1 MRISNSI
8 PSVLRGKS
16 MKKRILPLLLVLF
29 LGLSTPFAQDVVLS
43 SGTPEEAGMS
53 AAMLKESVRFF
64 EEAVE
69 RDELRSVVLLVARN
83 GKIVLHEAIGWRNK
97 DKKIPMEKD
106 TMFRMASNTKPII
119 ATAVSILVEEKKLSY
134 NDNVRKYIP
143 SFDNYR
149 SGFIKIHHLLTHTS
163 GFRIRPIFYTP
174 LIQKSAEQPDAP
186 NLQLEVARF
195 GETGADEMPG
205 TTYSYSNAGFN
216 TLGALIEI
224 ASKQPLE
231 AFMTERIYKP
241 LGMTDSYHHEVAEKL
256 DGKLK
261 RMSVVYGRKKD
272 KWVPAWTPGDPPQY
286 PFIRASGGM
295 ISTAMD
301 YAVFCQMFLN
311 EGIYDGKR
319 ILKEETVK
327 LMTLPHTA
335 SIYTPEEREKRT
347 GFYGYGWSVSKDGMF
362 SHGGSDGTAALVDPE
377 KKLIILIFTQ
387 TRGGGRLRVPFLEM
401 VNASIRR

>member
-1 MRISNSI
+1 
-8 PSVLRGKS
+8 
-16 MKKRILPLLLVLF
+16 MKKRILTLLLVLF
-29 LGLSTPFAQDVVLS
+29 LGISTLFAQDIVLS
-43 SGTPEEAGMS
+43 TGKPEEVRMS
-53 AAMLKESVRFF
+53 AAILKEGVRFF
-64 EEAVE
+64 REAVE
-69 RDELRSVVLLVARN
+69 WEDLRGVVLLVARD

-119 ATAVSILVEEKKLSY
+119 ATAISILVEDKKLNY

-174 LIQKSAEQPDAP
+174 LIQKSAEHPDAP

-195 GETGADEMPG
+195 GETGADEVPG
-205 TTYSYSNAGFN
+205 TTFSYSNAGFN

-231 AFMTERIYKP
+231 VFVAEKIYKP
-241 LGMTDSYHHEVAEKL
+241 LGMMDSYHHEVAEKL

-261 RMSVVYGRKKD
+261 RMSVVYGKRGG
-272 KWVPAWTPGDPPQY
+272 KWVPAWMPGNPPQY

-301 YAVFCQMFLN
+301 YAAFCQMFLN
-311 EGIYDGKR
+311 GGIYNGKR

-327 LMTLPHTA
+327 LMTSPQTA
-335 SIYTPEEREKRT
+335 SIYTPDERERRADY
-347 GFYGYGWSVSKDGMF
+347 YGYGWSVSKNGVF
-362 SHGGSDGTAALVDPE
+362 SHGGSDGTAAWVDPE
-377 KKLIILIFTQ
+377 KKLIVLIFTQ
-387 TRGGGRLRVPFLEM
+387 TRGGGGLRAPFLEM
-401 VNASIRR
+401 VYASIRR